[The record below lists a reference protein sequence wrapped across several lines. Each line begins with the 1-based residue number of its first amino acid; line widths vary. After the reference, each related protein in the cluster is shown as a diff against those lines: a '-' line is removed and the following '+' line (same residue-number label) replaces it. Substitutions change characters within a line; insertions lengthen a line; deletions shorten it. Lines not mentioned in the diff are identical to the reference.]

1 MFTPQQYR
9 AKAAEYRKLLEGSRS
24 PDETR
29 EFLNLEQTFTLLAD
43 NEEWLRRNAAKIVS
57 AEQNDSVAASE

>member
-1 MFTPQQYR
+1 MFTAEQYR

-24 PDETR
+24 PAETR

-57 AEQNDSVAASE
+57 AEQNDSVPASE

>member
-1 MFTPQQYR
+1 MSTAEQYR
-9 AKAAEYRKLLEGSRS
+9 AKAAEYKKLLDDSRS

-57 AEQNDSVAASE
+57 AEQNDIVPASE

>member
-1 MFTPQQYR
+1 MFTAEQYR

-29 EFLNLEQTFTLLAD
+29 KFLNLEQTFTLLAD

-57 AEQNDSVAASE
+57 AEQNDSVPASE

>member
-1 MFTPQQYR
+1 MFTAEHYR

-57 AEQNDSVAASE
+57 AEQNDSVPASE